1 MEVDTSSDGY
11 QIKNSKIPILLALRK
26 VANLKP
32 HEETIPSDLNRLV
45 GLLKQAPVLRHPLV
59 ADKNTGLVLD
69 GMHRLAAIT
78 RLGCQLAP
86 CALIDYQDPKV
97 RVERWFR
104 TIQGTT
110 LEGFTPRILSM
121 GPKNE
126 TSSRA
131 EKSLLGRECYA
142 SLEDIQSCLV
152 FPTRDKDPLS
162 LARASFEIEN
172 IARNSQLGIAYT
184 DAKAIPSSNG
194 FVLST
199 VCMEKQEIL
208 EVTSQHRLFPPKTTR
223 HIIPS
228 RPLGL
233 AVPLAW
239 LKETRPDR
247 SQEKFLKHLRALK
260 MIRQPEG
267 SWVGSRRYQEEV
279 FVFE

>member
-11 QIKNSKIPILLALRK
+11 QIKNAKIPILLALRK
-26 VANLKP
+26 VADLKP
-32 HEETIPSDLNRLV
+32 HEETTPSDLDRLV
-45 GLLKQAPVLRHPLV
+45 GLLRQDPVLRHPLV
-59 ADKNTGLVLD
+59 TDKNTGLVLD

-86 CALIDYQDPKV
+86 CALINYQDPKV

-110 LEGFTPRILSM
+110 LEEFTPRILSM
-121 GPKNE
+121 GPRTE

-152 FPTRDKDPLS
+152 FPARDKDPLT
-162 LARASFEIEN
+162 LARASFEIEK
-172 IARNSQLGIAYT
+172 IARNSKLGIAYNDT
-184 DAKAIPSSNG
+184 KAIPSSNG
-194 FVLST
+194 FILST
-199 VCMEKQEIL
+199 VCIEKREIL
-208 EVTSQHRLFPPKTTR
+208 EVSSQHHVFPPKTTR

-233 AVPLAW
+233 AVPLVW
-239 LKETRPDR
+239 LKGTRPDR
-247 SQEKFLKHLRALK
+247 SQEKFLKHLRAKK
-260 MIRQPEG
+260 MTRQPEG

>member
-1 MEVDTSSDGY
+1 LEVDTSSDGY
-11 QIKNSKIPILLALRK
+11 QIKNAKIPILLALRK
-26 VANLKP
+26 VADLKP
-32 HEETIPSDLNRLV
+32 HEETIPSDLDRLV
-45 GLLKQAPVLRHPLV
+45 ALLRQNPVLRHPLV

-69 GMHRLAAIT
+69 GTHRLAAIT

-121 GPKNE
+121 GPKRE

-131 EKSLLGRECYA
+131 EKSLLSRECCA
-142 SLEDIQSCLV
+142 SLEDVKSCLV
-152 FPTRDKDPLS
+152 FPARDKNPLN
-162 LARASFEIEN
+162 LARASFEIERM
-172 IARNSQLGIAYT
+172 ARDSQLGIVYDDT
-184 DAKAIPSSNG
+184 KTVPSSNG

-208 EVTSQHRLFPPKTTR
+208 EVSSRHHVFPPKTTR

-247 SQEKFLKHLRALK
+247 SQEKFLKHLRAKK

-267 SWVGSRRYQEEV
+267 SWVGSRRYQEEI

>member
-11 QIKNSKIPILLALRK
+11 QIKNSKIPILLALRI

-45 GLLKQAPVLRHPLV
+45 GLLRQDPVLRHPLV

-69 GMHRLAAIT
+69 GTHRLAAIT
-78 RLGCQLAP
+78 RLGCQFAP

-97 RVERWFR
+97 KVERWFR

-110 LEGFTPRILSM
+110 LEEFTPRILSM
-121 GPKNE
+121 GPKSE
-126 TSSRA
+126 APSRA

-152 FPTRDKDPLS
+152 FPAQDKDPLS
-162 LARASFEIEN
+162 LARAGFEIEK
-172 IARNSQLGIAYT
+172 IARNSELGIAYDDT
-184 DAKAIPSSNG
+184 KAIPSSNG
-194 FVLST
+194 FILST
-199 VCMEKQEIL
+199 VCIEKREIL
-208 EVTSQHRLFPPKTTR
+208 EVSSQHHVFPPKTTR

-228 RPLGL
+228 RPLGV

-247 SQEKFLKHLRALK
+247 SQERFLKHLRAKK